1 MNPLEK
7 VSQSFENGIIP
18 KTTYE
23 LIQKRFSL
31 VSDGIQRIEKAS
43 SVKFPISYV
52 EPSIIV
58 SGNTTSLDIG
68 ILYARTIP
76 LVVKNSIHVEYR
88 FLLP

>member
-31 VSDGIQRIEKAS
+31 VLDGIMRIEKAS
-43 SVKFPISYV
+43 SIKYPIVYV
-52 EPSIIV
+52 EPSIVISAGFSVLSKSPVHSLNSQPVFPVAV
-58 SGNTTSLDIG
+58 SSTTV
-68 ILYARTIP
+68 P
-76 LVVKNSIHVEYR
+76 L
-88 FLLP
+88 L